1 MERVEA
7 FLDEEEVPEEVS
19 SLKGT
24 HVDDNSNEEEELSI
38 ERGYFQWE
46 SNQNNKATEH
56 QEPNGK
62 LNARMPSSTEE
73 IEAGTG
79 GNSGERIIQLQAT
92 TRFQLRDISVRFPKE
107 KLSLITGPTGC
118 GKTALLVC
126 CEFFPLM

>member
-1 MERVEA
+1 MEQVEA
-7 FLDEEEVPEEVS
+7 FLDEEEVPEQVS
-19 SLKGT
+19 SLKRT
-24 HVDDNSNEEEELSI
+24 LVDDNSNGEDLSI
-38 ERGYFQWE
+38 ERGYFQLE

-62 LNARMPSSTEE
+62 LNAQMPSLAEE

-92 TRFQLRDISVRFPKE
+92 TRFQLRNISVRFLE
-107 KLSLITGPTGC
+107 ERLSLITGPTGC

-126 CEFFPLM
+126 CEFFLLM